1 MTAGSPGFL
10 PQRIDSDA
18 PVFVI
23 SVAAQLAEMHPQT
36 LRGYDR
42 VGLVVPKRSRG
53 RGRRYSL
60 RDIAKLRHIQHLSQH
75 EGINLEGIRRIL
87 ALEDELDAL
96 RGQLARVAELVASL
110 QGDNPARVF
119 TADDSGAVHLGRRAA
134 RRPTLALPGRPTTI
148 RPVDT
153 D

>member
-1 MTAGSPGFL
+1 MAEPDFL
-10 PQRIDSDA
+10 PQRIDPDV

-42 VGLVVPKRSRG
+42 LGLVVPKRARG

-60 RDIAKLRHIQHLSQH
+60 RDIAKLRHIQHLSQN

-96 RGQLARVAELVASL
+96 RVQLTRVAELVASL
-110 QGDNPARVF
+110 QTVVPGRVF
-119 TADDSGAVHLGRRAA
+119 TAAPAGDVRLGRSAA
-134 RRPTLALPGRPTTI
+134 RRPTLALPPR
-148 RPVDT
+148 
-153 D
+153 

>member
-1 MTAGSPGFL
+1 MSQDRRL
-10 PQRIDSDA
+10 PDRIDPDA

-42 VGLVVPKRSRG
+42 LGLVVPGRSRG

-60 RDIAKLRHIQHLSQH
+60 RDIARLRHIQFLSQT

-87 ALEDELDAL
+87 ALESELEAL
-96 RGQLARVAELVASL
+96 QEQVAQLTTLAQHLHLTGGETRL
-110 QGDNPARVF
+110 F
-119 TADDSGAVHLGRRAA
+119 TAAQSGEVHLGRFRPHTPRAIT
-134 RRPTLALPGRPTTI
+134 R
-148 RPVDT
+148 
-153 D
+153 